1 MTSVDYSRGN
11 LAVAKVVVKAMYRA
25 LGYEPIGVQ
34 LALTPADVEYVWER
48 EAKKYLLEQF
58 RRRHHGQPPLSP
70 REAVKLQDVPV
81 VWDEMAGERPGDA
94 DPILARER
102 KHQQKFFMSPEA
114 PARVIEVNP
123 AAKKS

>member
-25 LGYEPIGVQ
+25 LGYEPVGVQ
-34 LALTPADVEYVWER
+34 LALTPADAEYVWDR
-48 EAKKYLLEQF
+48 EARKYLLEQF
-58 RRRHHGQPPLSP
+58 RRRHHGQAPLTP
-70 REAVKLQDVPV
+70 REVVRLQDVPV
-81 VWDEMAGERPGDA
+81 EWDEMAGDRPGDA

-102 KHQQKFFMSPEA
+102 KYQQKFFMSPEA